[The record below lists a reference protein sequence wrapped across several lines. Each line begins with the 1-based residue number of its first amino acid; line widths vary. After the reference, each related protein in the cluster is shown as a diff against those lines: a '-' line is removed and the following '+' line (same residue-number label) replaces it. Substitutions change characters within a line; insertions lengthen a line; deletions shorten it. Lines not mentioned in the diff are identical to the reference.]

1 MQDVLHTSSVSPS
14 VSSRA
19 AAAFDPTTAVLYG
32 QLIETAYAMYGAN
45 PTNPTPPATSTLP
58 GGYRFIAWVQMQDF
72 IFESTP
78 PQFYG
83 FIAQG
88 GANPNQFV
96 LAIRGTQGWIE
107 WWDDLN
113 AIRLVPF
120 KDPGGGMVG
129 AGFARIYDTLEVV
142 TPPTPGLAEVAP
154 RSLKPAGG
162 FSQQVASL
170 VAKRAAGSRSD
181 SLAPMGRSE
190 GFTPAA
196 PSIVVTGHSL
206 GAALATL
213 YVLDNA
219 LTDRIKNPTI
229 YTFASPRVGDASFAS
244 AFDSLGLTSW
254 RVVNELDLVPRV
266 PLGYTHVD
274 TPQEYNSLTTALPT
288 PACCHPLATYLSVI
302 DPSLKPEPGCQWP
315 FRAPAPP
322 AAEIAARVAPPP
334 APAVQTVPAGPVTV
348 NITINVAARE

>member
-1 MQDVLHTSSVSPS
+1 MQNVLHTPS
-14 VSSRA
+14 LDPRA
-19 AAAFDPTTAVLYG
+19 GAPFDPATAVLYG
-32 QLIETAYAMYGAN
+32 QLIETAYAMYGVD
-45 PTNPTPPATSTLP
+45 PSNPTPAWPSTLP

-72 IFESTP
+72 IFEETS

-142 TPPTPGLAEVAP
+142 TPPTAALAEVAP
-154 RSLKPAGG
+154 RSLKAAGG
-162 FSQQVASL
+162 FARQVSTL
-170 VAKRAAGSRSD
+170 LAKHAPAAGSEAFQAS
-181 SLAPMGRSE
+181 A
-190 GFTPAA
+190 
-196 PSIVVTGHSL
+196 SIAVTGHSL

-219 LTDRIKNPTI
+219 LTDRIKNPAI
-229 YTFASPRVGDASFAS
+229 YTFASPRVGDASFAQ
-244 AFDSLGLTSW
+244 AFDALGLSSW
-254 RVVNELDLVPRV
+254 RVANELDIVPRV
-266 PLGYTHVD
+266 PLGYTHVE
-274 TPQEYNSLTTALPT
+274 TLQEYNSLTTALPT
-288 PACCHPLATYLSVI
+288 PACCHSLATYLSLI
-302 DPSLKPEPGCQWP
+302 DPSLKPEPGCQWA
-315 FRAPAPP
+315 FRAPARP
-322 AAEIAARVAPPP
+322 AAAV
-334 APAVQTVPAGPVTV
+334 VQTIPAGPVTV
-348 NITINVAARE
+348 NITINVANRE